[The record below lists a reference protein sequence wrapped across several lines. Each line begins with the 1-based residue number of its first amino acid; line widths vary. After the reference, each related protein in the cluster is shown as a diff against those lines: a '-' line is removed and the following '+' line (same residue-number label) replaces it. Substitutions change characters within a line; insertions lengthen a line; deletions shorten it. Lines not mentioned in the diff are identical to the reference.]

1 MPHDT
6 LLMVFTG
13 VLAVAVAIQTFLFF
27 GIYKAIRQL
36 TAYLDVLG
44 NDLLKNVQVIAAKV
58 DEGLAT
64 IKSMAEGL
72 KPIRDK
78 LAVTTEVIHNRVKE
92 LDVFFAETTNAFRQE
107 VLRIQDTI
115 QSASQKVE
123 QTMDLLQKGLLIPL
137 NEFSAITRAVRV
149 MVDVLFRRRRTP
161 SGSTQDEEM
170 FI

>member
-44 NDLLKNVQVIAAKV
+44 NDLLRNVQIMSTKV
-58 DEGLAT
+58 DEGLTT

-78 LAVTTEVIHNRVKE
+78 LAVTTDVIHNRVTE
-92 LDVFFAETTNAFRQE
+92 LDAFFAETANAFRQE
-107 VLRIQDTI
+107 VVRIQDTI
-115 QSASQKVE
+115 KSASRKAE

-137 NEFSAITRAVRV
+137 NEISAITRAVRV